1 LGWYNPLNHTI
12 EVDADAAA
20 SWIAKWATLS
30 ERVGKLLYN
39 HTKNDVFKKFVVI
52 RERNKKSKK
61 DEVAA

>member
-1 LGWYNPLNHTI
+1 
-12 EVDADAAA
+12 
-20 SWIAKWATLS
+20 
-30 ERVGKLLYN
+30 LYN